1 MSPSPAKERIVPR
14 RRPGRWLAAAC
25 VLVALA
31 LLANAFASA
40 KAINWSVVG
49 RFISEGVIL
58 EGLRV
63 TIELAIVAQIGAC
76 VMGVLVALARLSS
89 NPVLNSMAYGYQ
101 WFFRGVPLLVQ
112 LILIYNLALVF
123 PTLGIGIPFTPL
135 WWSADTNAV
144 ITGFSAAIIGMSL
157 ADGAVMSEV
166 IRAGILSVP
175 QGQRDA
181 ARAMGLSSAQTM
193 WRIILPQSM
202 PFIIPPT
209 GNNFLALLKATSLV
223 SVIAGSDLLT
233 NAQAISART
242 YQVIEMLLVAT
253 FWYLVLVSLA
263 TLGQHWLERYFARS
277 QRDIA
282 RTAAE
287 RA

>member
-1 MSPSPAKERIVPR
+1 MSAPVAREIVIAR
-14 RRPGRWLAAAC
+14 RRPGRWIGALL
-25 VLVALA
+25 VLLALA
-31 LLANAFASA
+31 LLVNSFATA
-40 KAINWSVVG
+40 KAINWNIVG

-58 EGLRV
+58 DGLRV
-63 TIELAIVAQIGAC
+63 TIELSILSQIGAC
-76 VMGVLVALARLSS
+76 TMGIIVAMMRLSS
-89 NPVLNSMAYGYQ
+89 NPVLTTMAYGYQ

-112 LILIYNLALVF
+112 LIFIYNLALIF

-144 ITGFSAAIIGMSL
+144 ITRFSAAIIGMSL

-175 QGQRDA
+175 PGQRDA
-181 ARAMGLSSAQTM
+181 ARAMGVSSTQTM

-202 PFIIPPT
+202 SFIIPPT
-209 GNNFLALLKATSLV
+209 GNNFISMLKATSLV

-242 YQVIEMLLVAT
+242 YQVIEMLLVAS
-253 FWYLVLVSLA
+253 FWYLVLVSIA
-263 TLGQHWLERYFARS
+263 TYGQHHLERYFARS
-277 QRDIA
+277 QRDASRAAA
-282 RTAAE
+282 RA
-287 RA
+287 

>member
-1 MSPSPAKERIVPR
+1 MSAPVAREIVIAR
-14 RRPGRWLAAAC
+14 RRPGRWIGALL
-25 VLVALA
+25 VLLALA
-31 LLANAFASA
+31 LLVNSFATA
-40 KAINWSVVG
+40 KAINWNIVG

-58 EGLRV
+58 DGLRV
-63 TIELAIVAQIGAC
+63 TIELSILSQIGAC
-76 VMGVLVALARLSS
+76 TMGIIVAMMRLSS
-89 NPVLNSMAYGYQ
+89 NPVLTTMAYGYQ

-112 LILIYNLALVF
+112 LIFIYNLALIF

-144 ITGFSAAIIGMSL
+144 ITRFSAAIIGMSL

-175 QGQRDA
+175 PGQRDA
-181 ARAMGLSSAQTM
+181 ARAMGVSSTQTM

-202 PFIIPPT
+202 SFIIPPT
-209 GNNFLALLKATSLV
+209 GNNFISMLKATSLV

-242 YQVIEMLLVAT
+242 YQVIEMLLVAS
-253 FWYLVLVSLA
+253 FWYLVLVSIA
-263 TLGQHWLERYFARS
+263 TYGQHHLERYFARS
-277 QRDIA
+277 QRDA
-282 RTAAE
+282 SRSAAG
-287 RA
+287 A